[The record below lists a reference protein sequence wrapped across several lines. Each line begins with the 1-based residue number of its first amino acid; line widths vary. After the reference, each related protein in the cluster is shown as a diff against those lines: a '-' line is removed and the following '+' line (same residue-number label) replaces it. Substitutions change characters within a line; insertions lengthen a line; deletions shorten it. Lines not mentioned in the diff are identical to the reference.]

1 MPQALALAAQ
11 IVATLALL
19 VIPVLGLFLLR
30 LALRQAAARKASVR
44 VDNVSHPLP
53 GRRRPYSR

>member
-1 MPQALALAAQ
+1 MPQALALAAR

-19 VIPVLGLFLLR
+19 VIPVRGLFLLR

-44 VDNVSHPLP
+44 VDNVSHPLR
-53 GRRRPYSR
+53 GRRGPYSR